1 MTRQQR
7 FLSNAYQK
15 VTEVSRECKSV
26 QERYGAYCHKLP
38 ALIRACGLCQA
49 LAYVQERADPNGG
62 DQKKAMALILDHVA
76 HTLGVQTDQLM
87 DKIRGAEMVE
97 YMHMTREVLSAWVY
111 YKRFASSILG
121 VESAEGAESGG
132 G

>member
-7 FLSNAYQK
+7 FLSNAYEK
-15 VTEVSRECKSV
+15 VTEVKNTEEKSV
-26 QERYGAYCHKLP
+26 QERYGSYCHKLP

-49 LAYVQERADPNGG
+49 LAYVQERADPRGS

-76 HTLGVQTDQLM
+76 HTLGVQSDQLIERVR
-87 DKIRGAEMVE
+87 KAGMVE

-111 YKRFASSILG
+111 YKRFATSILG
-121 VESAEGAESGG
+121 VESGESADGR
-132 G
+132 